1 MSQPNHPQPV
11 YGGYPPAGQVAA
23 ATTTMSFTNAV
34 KTCLRKY
41 VDFSGRARRAE
52 YWWFG
57 LFEVLVLILAEIVDY
72 AVASGP
78 GVLTILV
85 TLCLFLPSLAVSVR
99 RLHDTGR
106 AGWWVLINFV
116 PIVGPIVL
124 LVFVLSDGDYAE
136 NQYGPSPK
144 AFATV

>member
-1 MSQPNHPQPV
+1 
-11 YGGYPPAGQVAA
+11 
-23 ATTTMSFTNAV
+23 MSFTNAV

-41 VDFSGRARRAE
+41 VD
-52 YWWFG
+52 
-57 LFEVLVLILAEIVDY
+57 Y
-72 AVASGP
+72 AVGSGP

-99 RLHDTGR
+99 RLHDTGH
-106 AGWWVLINFV
+106 AGWWVLIDFV

-124 LVFVLSDGDYAE
+124 LVFVLSGGDYAE